1 VALSKANRLRSRQDF
16 NAVYRKGKRR
26 KSSYLTVIVLRR
38 LPLKNSKQHNGST
51 GQVATVKSALQPT
64 RVGISISQKVSKR
77 AVVRNRLKRW
87 IKVAARSLLPKF
99 PTGWDVVVIVQ
110 PEATQCDYRQ
120 FLQELE
126 QLLINAEVCDGH

>member
-1 VALSKANRLRSRQDF
+1 MALSKANRLKSRQDF
-16 NAVYRKGKRR
+16 NAVYRKGRR
-26 KSSYLTVIVLRR
+26 QRSRHLTLVIQRR
-38 LPLKNSKQHNGST
+38 LATEVPKHHHKLNSST
-51 GQVATVKSALQPT
+51 TVAIALEPT

-77 AVVRNRLKRW
+77 AVVRNRIKRW
-87 IKVAARSLLPKF
+87 LRVAARLLLPRF
-99 PTGWDVVVIVQ
+99 PTGWDMIVIVH

>member
-1 VALSKANRLRSRQDF
+1 MALSKANRLRSRQDF
-16 NAVYRKGKRR
+16 NAVYRKGRRR
-26 KSSYLTVIVLRR
+26 KSRYLTLVVRR
-38 LPLKNSKQHNGST
+38 QLSAEVSKTHYEANLL
-51 GQVATVKSALQPT
+51 VKATSAPAPT

-77 AVVRNRLKRW
+77 AVVRNRIKRRLR
-87 IKVAARSLLPKF
+87 VAARFLLPKF
-99 PTGWDVVVIVQ
+99 PTGWDLVVIVH